1 MIKKILVV
9 LIIILIVPHITSADF
24 AHIAVTTDVVGKV
37 VRPGD
42 TAEFVIS
49 LEKGYNTTD
58 DVSVTLFLDKKPNDD
73 WMAGFYEDSNQVS
86 RITFPAG
93 ESGKKQVTLRVRT
106 PENASDDTYVIKAGF
121 QPYGE
126 SVTSYEY
133 IYRDFVVDV
142 DRNAALNLD
151 MYADIPGRAT
161 HPGTPVT
168 VGLKVENDYD
178 SRTVVKLDVIS
189 KPLEWGVDLLSDDGF
204 RITKICVPAND
215 EKEVDVIV
223 CPPMNVSKGDYTIT
237 IGAAPESGDQYITED
252 LSISINPDIES
263 PQGLST
269 YMEINAP
276 ITGLEIRPET
286 PAEFIVT
293 LRSRYDQRIYL
304 NLKALEI
311 PENWSVEFLSVEDE
325 DTRITTLEMPPGG
338 EQQLEVRVRPTT
350 NMSDGTYPVIVG
362 ALLDDGRSISQK
374 LEVTINEGIEKSQI
388 LSIYPSYSEVTL
400 NPGSST
406 EVRVNIRNNWDET
419 LENVQLEV
427 QDVSGIKT
435 EIRSFGTIEEL
446 EPGESR
452 TIPVEITAR
461 ADAGSGVKELFMRAR
476 SSDIQSEEKS
486 IKVDVKKSSGSGFIG
501 IGLVVLAILV
511 LAVMIRK
518 FGRR

>member
-1 MIKKILVV
+1 MIKETLAVLTIL
-9 LIIILIVPHITSADF
+9 LIAPHITSADF

-42 TAEFVIS
+42 TAEFTIS

-58 DVSVTLFLDKKPNDD
+58 DVSVTLFIDKKPEGD
-73 WMAGFYEDSNQVS
+73 WMAGFYEDCDQVS
-86 RITFPAG
+86 RITFPAD

-106 PENASDDTYVIKAGF
+106 PENASDGTYVIKAGF

-126 SVTSYEY
+126 SVTNYEF

-142 DRNAALNLD
+142 NRNAALNLD

-168 VGLKVENDYD
+168 VGINVENDYD

-189 KPLEWGVDLLSDDGF
+189 KPPEWCVDLLSDDGF
-204 RITKICVPAND
+204 RITKICVPANG
-215 EKEVDVIV
+215 EKEIDVIV
-223 CPPMNVSKGDYTIT
+223 CPPVNVSKGDYTIT

-252 LSISINPDIES
+252 LSITINPEIES
-263 PQGLST
+263 HQGLST
-269 YMEINAP
+269 YMEIRAP

-293 LRSRYDQRIYL
+293 LISRYDQRISL
-304 NLKALEI
+304 NLKAMEM
-311 PENWSVEFLSVEDE
+311 PEDWDVEFLSVEDE
-325 DTRITTLEMPPGG
+325 DTRITTLGIPPGG
-338 EQQLEVRVRPTT
+338 EQQLEVRVRPAT
-350 NMSDGTYPVIVG
+350 NASDGIYPVIVG

-406 EVRVNIRNNWDET
+406 EVRVNIRNNWDEP

-435 EIRSFGTIEEL
+435 EIRSFGMIEEL

-461 ADAGSGVKELFMRAR
+461 ADAGSGVKEIFMRAR
-476 SSDIQSEEKS
+476 SSSVRSEEKS

-511 LAVMIRK
+511 LVVMIRK